1 MTVIVIMVGGALG
14 AVTRYGV
21 GLWLGRHLA
30 LFPLGTLVVNVVG
43 AFLLSLL
50 VSLGETRTT
59 VPPLLRAALATGYL
73 GSLTTFS
80 TFEVESAALIRD
92 GSAWG
97 ASLYVLGNLVLG
109 YGAVLLA
116 RYLVLR

>member
-1 MTVIVIMVGGALG
+1 MTVVVIMLGGALG
-14 AVTRYGV
+14 AITRYGV

-50 VSLGETRTT
+50 VSIGETRATL
-59 VPPLLRAALATGYL
+59 PPLLRAALATGYL

-92 GSAWG
+92 SSALG
-97 ASLYVLGNLVLG
+97 ASLYVLGNLILG